1 MIETE
6 ATIKSPAGMH
16 ARPAK
21 ELVNI
26 VKKYESTVSLS
37 YNGVTADARSML
49 QIMKIAAPQNGNVKI
64 SIHGDDEQAASQEV
78 TSFLDSFTD

>member
-6 ATIKSPAGMH
+6 ATVQSPAGMH

-26 VKKYESTVSLS
+26 AKKYTSSVSLN
-37 YNGVTADARSML
+37 YNGITADARSML
-49 QIMKIAAPQNGNVKI
+49 QIMKMAVPQNGNIKI
-64 SIHGDDEQAASQEV
+64 SIQGEDEQAASQEV
-78 TSFLDSFTD
+78 TQFLGNFTD